1 MMTST
6 QVVYWRDIPAQVKV
20 RSGRTRQAKPLSDR
34 FQQAID
40 EAAMRSGMS
49 GSDEYLQEWR
59 TVEGPDQDGE
69 PEAIVDRI
77 VAQLEGE
84 YPAERLK
91 KLAAAGGLEA
101 GS

>member
-1 MMTST
+1 MTTST
-6 QVVYWRDIPAQVKV
+6 QVVYWRDIPAQVKA
-20 RSGRTRQAKPLSDR
+20 RSGRTRLARPLSDR

-49 GSDEYLQEWR
+49 GSDDYLQEWR
-59 TVEGPDQDGE
+59 TVGRPDQDGE

-91 KLAAAGGLEA
+91 KLAMAGGLEA